1 MVLNTWTFILLS
13 VGSDTSYG
21 SPTVDLSLGAYTVI
35 AERFLDAL
43 EKQHRNCNGE
53 KAPNLFFLTCG
64 LNHSNI
70 SLLAVFRIMLLMFV
84 PFLESISLFTNR
96 QCFKTR
102 DITCFLFFVVFLT
115 IIISSLSSLAC
126 VSCLLVQLALSA
138 DCFVV

>member
-43 EKQHRNCNGE
+43 EKQHLNCNGE
-53 KAPNLFFLTCG
+53 KVPNLFFLTCG

-70 SLLAVFRIMLLMFV
+70 SLLAESSQNYALDVCSLLG
-84 PFLESISLFTNR
+84 EY
-96 QCFKTR
+96 
-102 DITCFLFFVVFLT
+102 
-115 IIISSLSSLAC
+115 
-126 VSCLLVQLALSA
+126 LLIYK
-138 DCFVV
+138 